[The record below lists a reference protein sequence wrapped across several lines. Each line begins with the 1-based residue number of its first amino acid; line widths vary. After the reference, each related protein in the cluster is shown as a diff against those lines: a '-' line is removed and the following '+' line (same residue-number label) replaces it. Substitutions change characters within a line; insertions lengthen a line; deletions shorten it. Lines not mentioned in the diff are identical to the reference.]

1 MRLYDTGLFLYLLN
15 YMNDNILSSV
25 VVQIIYRYKDELIME
40 IKEKTNEKSPEKIV
54 NKTTETLIK
63 ELETMSDQGLH
74 DLFTFFYRLNCN
86 HGNMIYGDKFNEF
99 LESFTSNPFKLHK
112 DKAFRKEL
120 IENLIKYSF
129 DHMSLLTA
137 ALLLKKRFTID
148 EVIQNYYSTVDA
160 FGYDMF

>member
-1 MRLYDTGLFLYLLN
+1 MD
-15 YMNDNILSSV
+15 DNILPPV
-25 VVQIIYRYKDELIME
+25 VVQIIYLYKDELIME
-40 IKEKTNEKSPEKIV
+40 IKEKTTEKAPAKIV

-74 DLFTFFYRLNCN
+74 DLFTFFYKLNCN

-99 LESFTSNPFKLHK
+99 LEAFTSNPFRHHE

-120 IENLIKYSF
+120 IENLVKYCY

-137 ALLLKKRFTID
+137 ALLLKKKFTID

>member
-1 MRLYDTGLFLYLLN
+1 
-15 YMNDNILSSV
+15 
-25 VVQIIYRYKDELIME
+25 ME
-40 IKEKTNEKSPEKIV
+40 NKEKETEKVVV

-63 ELETMSDQGLH
+63 ELETMSDTGLH
-74 DLFTFFYRLNCN
+74 ELFMFFYKLNVN

-99 LESFTSNPFKLHK
+99 LAAFTSNPFRHHE
-112 DKAFRKEL
+112 DKTFRKEL
-120 IENLIKYSF
+120 IENLIKYCY

-137 ALLLKKRFTID
+137 TLLLKKKFTID

>member
-1 MRLYDTGLFLYLLN
+1 
-15 YMNDNILSSV
+15 
-25 VVQIIYRYKDELIME
+25 ME
-40 IKEKTNEKSPEKIV
+40 IKEKTTEKAPAKIV

-63 ELETMSDQGLH
+63 ELETMSDPGLH
-74 DLFTFFYRLNCN
+74 DLFTFFYKLNCN
-86 HGNMIYGDKFNEF
+86 QSNMIYGDKFNEILAAF
-99 LESFTSNPFKLHK
+99 NSNPFRHHE

-120 IENLIKYSF
+120 IENLIKYSY

-137 ALLLKKRFTID
+137 TLLLKKKFTID

>member
-1 MRLYDTGLFLYLLN
+1 MIIFCPLLSFNYLL
-15 YMNDNILSSV
+15 IERR
-25 VVQIIYRYKDELIME
+25 IKME
-40 IKEKTNEKSPEKIV
+40 IKEKTNEKAPEKIV
-54 NKTTETLIK
+54 NKTTETLVK
-63 ELETMSDQGLH
+63 ELETMSDNGLH
-74 DLFTFFYRLNCN
+74 DLFMFFYQLNCN
-86 HGNMIYGDKFNEF
+86 HGNMIYGDNFNEF
-99 LESFTSNPFKLHK
+99 LESFTSNPFKLHE

-137 ALLLKKRFTID
+137 ALLLKKKFTID

>member
-1 MRLYDTGLFLYLLN
+1 MD
-15 YMNDNILSSV
+15 DNILPPV
-25 VVQIIYRYKDELIME
+25 VVQIIYLYKDELIME
-40 IKEKTNEKSPEKIV
+40 IKEKTTEKAPAKIV

-74 DLFTFFYRLNCN
+74 DLFTFFYKLNCN

-99 LESFTSNPFKLHK
+99 LEAFTSNPFRHHE

-120 IENLIKYSF
+120 IENLIKYCY

-137 ALLLKKRFTID
+137 TLLLKKKFTID

>member
-1 MRLYDTGLFLYLLN
+1 
-15 YMNDNILSSV
+15 
-25 VVQIIYRYKDELIME
+25 ME
-40 IKEKTNEKSPEKIV
+40 IKEKTNEKTQEKVV

-63 ELETMSDQGLH
+63 ELETMSDIGLH
-74 DLFTFFYRLNCN
+74 DLFMFFYRLNCN

-99 LESFTSNPFKLHK
+99 LESFTSNPFKPHE

-137 ALLLKKRFTID
+137 ALLLKKKFTID
-148 EVIQNYYSTVDA
+148 EVIQNYYSNVDA